1 MIQKINS
8 LLARS
13 ISPINA
19 ILALFLFVFGSISG
33 VVGTMAFIGPLAFIV
48 GPLSRYR
55 SGNNG
60 LRALGPSPRREGPL
74 AAVPRPFT
82 AARPALRTAPS
93 TRATSPAQDQRRLE
107 NAQGPI
113 P

>member
-1 MIQKINS
+1 MIQKINN

-48 GPLSRYR
+48 GPFL
-55 SGNNG
+55 GIALAITVCG
-60 LRALGPSPRREGPL
+60 LLALLLDVRGLLRECRDL
-74 AAVPRPFT
+74 LQR
-82 AARPALRTAPS
+82 
-93 TRATSPAQDQRRLE
+93 QDQR
-107 NAQGPI
+107 
-113 P
+113 